1 MFFPKEN
8 YYFKYGRYSII
19 VAHVVVYCKKMF
31 IEICI
36 GLPTSVND
44 SQMLHRY
51 AWYKQIRLHGL
62 FHTTKGCGNGI
73 LPYLLSDKGYP
84 LINLIMTYLKKI
96 NTIIF
101 WSYST
106 TKNTNEVELWLRLF
120 LAF

>member
-1 MFFPKEN
+1 MGDIRLLLHMWW
-8 YYFKYGRYSII
+8 YI
-19 VAHVVVYCKKMF
+19 VKKRLLTF
-31 IEICI
+31 A

-62 FHTTKGCGNGI
+62 FHTTRGCGNGI
-73 LPYLLSDKGYP
+73 LPYLLNDKGYP

-96 NTIIF
+96 NTIVF
-101 WSYST
+101 WSYFT
-106 TKNTNEVELWLRLF
+106 TKNTNEVELWLRMF